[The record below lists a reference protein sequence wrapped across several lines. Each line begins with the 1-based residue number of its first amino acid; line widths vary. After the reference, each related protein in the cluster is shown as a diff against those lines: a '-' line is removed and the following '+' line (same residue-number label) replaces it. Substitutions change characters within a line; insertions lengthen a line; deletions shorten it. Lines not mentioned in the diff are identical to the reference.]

1 MKLIPLIA
9 TFCSTSALALSIP
22 WFNQLRLGN
31 DAVGDRY
38 LVELGPG
45 ETRWIR
51 EDEKWE
57 LRRVR
62 LSL

>member
-1 MKLIPLIA
+1 MKLTTFIA
-9 TFCSTSALALSIP
+9 TCCSTSALALSIP

-31 DAVGDRY
+31 DAVADRY
-38 LVELGPG
+38 LVELGLG

-51 EDEKWE
+51 EEEKWD

-62 LSL
+62 LSQ